1 MQLERLILRDNL
13 SYEQALSRIHSQMS
27 LELKKEQSDVVI
39 DNSGSIEQTRLQVRD
54 LLKEL
59 LPSED
64 ME

>member
-1 MQLERLILRDNL
+1 MLRDNL
-13 SYEQALSRIHSQMS
+13 SNEQALSRIHSQMS